1 VFLPPEAS
9 KEDREL
15 VLRARRGDAEARARL
30 LERWR
35 PRLLAR
41 IRTMLGERAR
51 RHAESADLLQGTLAK
66 ALERIDAESFAN
78 EDHVLRWMTA
88 VARNDI
94 RDLAGRQRER
104 AFESLSES
112 WHASA
117 HPDSSTPS
125 PVSAADREERLMH
138 LMEALERLEEG
149 ERRAIE
155 LRDLE
160 GLTFPEIGARL
171 GWSDDRARLTHLRAL
186 SRLGQ
191 LVGRPPR

>member
-1 VFLPPEAS
+1 M
-9 KEDREL
+9 
-15 VLRARRGDAEARARL
+15 LRARRGDAEARALL

-35 PRLLAR
+35 PRLLVR
-41 IRTMLGERAR
+41 IRMMLGERAR
-51 RHAESADLLQGTLAK
+51 RHAESGDLLQSTLVK
-66 ALERIDAESFAN
+66 ALERFDAESFAD
-78 EDHVLRWMTA
+78 EGHVLRWMTT

-94 RDLAGRQRER
+94 RDLAGKQRER
-104 AFESLSES
+104 ALESLSES

-117 HPDSSTPS
+117 HPDASTPS

-138 LMEALERLEEG
+138 LMEALEQLDEG
-149 ERRAIE
+149 ERAVIE

-160 GLTFPEIGARL
+160 GLTFAEIGARL

-191 LVGRPPR
+191 LVGRSLT